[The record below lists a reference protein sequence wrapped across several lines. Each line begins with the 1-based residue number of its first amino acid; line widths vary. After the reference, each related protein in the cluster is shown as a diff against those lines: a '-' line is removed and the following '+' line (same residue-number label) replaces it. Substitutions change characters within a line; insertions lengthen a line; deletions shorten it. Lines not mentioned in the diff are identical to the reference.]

1 MSTENTV
8 KKSTNFTIKSL
19 GIKEE
24 DVYDIEVENS
34 HNFFANDILVHNSN
48 YFTFETLI
56 NKIKEKKPN
65 LTDEECIDIL
75 DNFAHNVIEPQ
86 IKKSYEKFYE
96 YTNAFENQMAMK
108 RECLCSSGIFV
119 AKKRYCLNV
128 YDNEGV
134 RYEKPKLKI
143 KGLDVVRSTT
153 PDSIKKDIK
162 EIYQI
167 ILDKNEKE
175 VQKFIKEAKNRF
187 FKLSVEDISVTSSIS
202 NLEKYYNEYR
212 ANNFVFA
219 KGTPIHVKAAITYNN
234 MIEQKKLDKIYQYI
248 KSGDKIKYVFLKDL
262 NPCRNDSIAFLNF
275 FPKEFNLGEFVSYE
289 KTFERVFMGPVKNI
303 MEPIKWNWEE
313 KNTLDD
319 LFI

>member
-1 MSTENTV
+1 MPTENTI

-56 NKIKEKKPN
+56 DRIKEKKPN
-65 LTDEECIDIL
+65 LTDEDCINIL
-75 DNFAHNVIEPQ
+75 DDFAHNVIEPQ
-86 IKKSYEKFYE
+86 IKKSYEEFYK
-96 YTNAFENQMAMK
+96 YTNSFENQMVMK
-108 RECLCSSGIFV
+108 RECLCSSGVFV

-162 EIYQI
+162 EIYKI
-167 ILDKNEKE
+167 ILEKNEKE
-175 VQKFIKEAKNRF
+175 VQKFIREAKSRF
-187 FKLSVEDISVTSSIS
+187 LKLPIEDISITSSIS
-202 NLEKYYNEYR
+202 NLEKYYDEYKK
-212 ANNFVFA
+212 NNYHFA

-234 MIEQKKLDKIYQYI
+234 MVYRLKLDKIYPYI
-248 KSGDKIKYVFLKDL
+248 KSGDKIKYVFLIEP
-262 NPCRNDSIAFLNF
+262 NICENEAIAFLNF
-275 FPKEFNLGEFVSYE
+275 FPKEFGLDNIVNYHKIFD
-289 KTFERVFMGPVKNI
+289 RVFLGPVKNI
-303 MEPIKWNWEE
+303 MDPIKWDWEE
-313 KNTLDD
+313 KNDLDD
-319 LFI
+319 LFV